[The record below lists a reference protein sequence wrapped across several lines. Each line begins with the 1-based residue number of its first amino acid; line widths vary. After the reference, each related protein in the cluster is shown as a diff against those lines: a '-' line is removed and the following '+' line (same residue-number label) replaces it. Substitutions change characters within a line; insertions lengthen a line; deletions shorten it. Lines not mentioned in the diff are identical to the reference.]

1 MIELGDVKA
10 PEPSPGHGQP
20 PWQDPDWLAAV
31 DDWITESCVAAGLTR
46 TGPGQ
51 ARCRM
56 YSVVVRVPVV
66 GGGQVWFKANPAVS
80 AFEPALGHA
89 LSRWRPQD
97 APPVLAVCL
106 NRAWSLTRDLGARL
120 DTTLAANPDIR
131 LWFALLRRYA
141 RLQIDLSTRQTEL
154 AALGLPDLRPHLL
167 ADTAEA
173 MFADPGLIEAV
184 GTPDGP
190 SPEEFAAARDHL
202 PILREQCGEL
212 DSLGIP
218 ASVDHS
224 DLHAGNILGSGDD
237 LRPFDWGDAV
247 LGHPFGS
254 LLIVL
259 RSAPESCGLPIFG
272 PAIAELRD
280 AYLAPWIAE
289 GIDPDKALRAVDL
302 ALITGALARA
312 QAWGRVFPCFSANLE
327 TRANT
332 ARWLA
337 HIGVSDPLA

>member
-20 PWQDPDWLAAV
+20 PWEDPDWLAAV
-31 DDWITESCVAAGLTR
+31 DEWITDSCATAGLTR

-66 GGGQVWFKANPAVS
+66 GGQVWFKANPPAS

-97 APPVLAVCL
+97 APAVLAVCL
-106 NRAWSLTRDLGARL
+106 DRAWSLTRDLGARL
-120 DTTLAANPDIR
+120 DHLLADDPDIQHW
-131 LWFALLRRYA
+131 LTPLQRYA
-141 RLQIDLSTRQTEL
+141 RLQIHLSTRQPEL
-154 AALGLPDLRPHLL
+154 AALGLPDHRPHVL

-190 SPEEFAAARDHL
+190 SPDEFAAARDRL
-202 PILREQCGEL
+202 PILREQCTEL

-218 ASVDHS
+218 TSVDHS

-237 LRPFDWGDAV
+237 ARPFDWGDAV

-302 ALITGALARA
+302 ALSASVLARA

-327 TRANT
+327 PRANT
-332 ARWLA
+332 ARWLTRIA
-337 HIGVSDPLA
+337 VSDPLD